1 MARSFPARQRRNPF
15 AKGRGRGYFSRRSRG
30 NRTSS
35 QDTHYISSRL
45 SYSRATSVATSR
57 NPQNENENPPSNAL
71 PHGQAT
77 TQEERLDDYD
87 DELCKV
93 VMAVDMKDR
102 GTIGCSYYSAQEEK
116 LYVME
121 DIVYG
126 GHDVIDIL
134 KLEIEP
140 TVLLLSLRADQ
151 GLEDLTHA
159 GSTSRA
165 TSDVDSHLQLPYLLD
180 VRPTQEFGFENAKI
194 KLSAFKFNSESNETF
209 KFLIPGTGFSH
220 DGNATGENVDFT
232 EQQGDLL
239 NIGGVIDMENCISV
253 GCAGAIITYLQRKR
267 ATLSLQHGSLVA
279 PAIGINAIGM
289 ISLQKTML
297 INRDTLA
304 SLQILQSESHPN
316 AFNQGPG
323 KTSSGSKEG
332 LSIYGLFHHFARTPQ
347 GKRLLKQ
354 LFLRPSTDPTV
365 IGQRH
370 EFISV
375 FLRPENDPSLQ
386 QLIKSLKNIKNMRP
400 VMIHLRKGISTGS
413 AKFRGFKGVVWSS
426 LLDFAFH
433 AIDINQA
440 LKEVTGVQALDVCTK
455 ALLKLDLA
463 QLHQVGA
470 KIHEIVDLSLSV
482 EEHRTVVRP
491 GIDQD
496 LDNLKETYSGMDSLL
511 NQVAI
516 NIAAS
521 LPEGITKE
529 INVVYF
535 PQLGFN
541 IAMPFNDRGMPMYGS
556 NDEDW
561 TQVFNTENRAYFKDS
576 RMREMDEKLGD
587 IYGLICEKET
597 EIVYKLAQDILIY
610 EKMLVDASDICG
622 EIDSLLAL
630 VQGASLHKLVRP
642 RMTEENI
649 ISIKSGRHMLHEAT
663 VSSFV
668 PNDTIIVGGKGSL
681 EDTPNDVPSN
691 TESRP
696 TGDTAQG
703 PSMLLLTGPNFSGKS
718 VYLSQVAIIVYMAHI
733 GSFVPADSA
742 IIGYTDRILTR
753 ISTRETVSKVQ
764 STFAN
769 DLQQVSF
776 ALNQATD
783 RSLIIIDEFGKGT
796 ESSDG
801 AGLACGLFEYVLS
814 VGDQRPKVI
823 AATHF
828 HEIFENG
835 FLKPRPELEFG
846 HMEVQVNRS
855 ARNVEDQVTYLYN
868 FQLGRSS
875 SSFGTSCA
883 AMAGIDPEIVSRAQE
898 IEALIHRKE
907 DLVASCARMTAKE
920 AEELEQAEHLARE
933 FLEADFLNIGVG
945 KETPTTCARSLLEEI
960 IGDTVDEVSHI
971 MESDENIE
979 NSPTPAVNSPSLL
992 SP

>member
-1 MARSFPARQRRNPF
+1 MARSFPARERRNPF
-15 AKGRGRGYFSRRSRG
+15 TKGRGRG
-30 NRTSS
+30 
-35 QDTHYISSRL
+35 
-45 SYSRATSVATSR
+45 AVSVATSR
-57 NPQNENENPPSNAL
+57 NPQNENENLPSNTL
-71 PHGQAT
+71 PHSQVS
-77 TQEERLDDYD
+77 TQEERLDDD
-87 DELCKV
+87 DEELCKV
-93 VMAVDMKDR
+93 VMAVDMKDQ

-126 GHDVIDIL
+126 GYGVIDIL

-151 GLEDLTHA
+151 GLEDPTHPE
-159 GSTSRA
+159 GTSRA
-165 TSDVDSHLQLPYLLD
+165 TSDIDSHLQLPYLLD

-194 KLSAFKFNSESNETF
+194 KLAAFKFNSESNETF

-220 DGNATGENVDFT
+220 DGNVTGENVEFT

-239 NIGGVIDMENCISV
+239 NIGGFVDMENRISV
-253 GCAGAIITYLQRKR
+253 GCAGAILTYLQRKR
-267 ATLSLQHGSLVA
+267 ATLSLQHGSLGA
-279 PAIGINAIGM
+279 PAIGISAIGM
-289 ISLQKTML
+289 ISLQKAML

-375 FLRPENDPSLQ
+375 FLRPENDPTLG

-433 AIDINQA
+433 AIDVNLA
-440 LKEVTGVQALDVCTK
+440 LKEVTGVQALDVCMK

-463 QLHQVGA
+463 QLHQV
-470 KIHEIVDLSLSV
+470 DLSISV
-482 EEHRTVVRP
+482 EEHRTVVRS
-491 GIDQD
+491 GIDQE

-511 NQVAI
+511 NQVAV

-521 LPEGITKE
+521 LPEAITKE

-541 IAMPFNDRGMPMYGS
+541 IAMPFDDRDMPMYGS

-587 IYGLICEKET
+587 VYGLIC
-597 EIVYKLAQDILIY
+597 
-610 EKMLVDASDICG
+610 
-622 EIDSLLAL
+622 

-642 RMTEENI
+642 RMTEENV

-668 PNDTIIVGGKGSL
+668 PNDTFIVGGKGSM

-691 TESRP
+691 TDPRP
-696 TGDTAQG
+696 AGETTQR

-718 VYLSQVAIIVYMAHI
+718 VYLSQNINS
-733 GSFVPADSA
+733 G
-742 IIGYTDRILTR
+742 DRF
-753 ISTRETVSKVQ
+753 K
-764 STFAN
+764 
-769 DLQQVSF
+769 
-776 ALNQATD
+776 
-783 RSLIIIDEFGKGT
+783 
-796 ESSDG
+796 DG
-801 AGLACGLFEYVLS
+801 AGLACGLFEYLLS

-835 FLKPRPELEFG
+835 FLKSRPELEFG
-846 HMEVQVNRS
+846 HMEVQINRS
-855 ARNVEDQVTYLYN
+855 AENVEDQVTYLYN
-868 FQLGRSS
+868 FRLGKSS
-875 SSFGTSCA
+875 SSFGTNCA
-883 AMAGIDPEIVSRAQE
+883 AMAGIDTGIVSRAQE

-907 DLVASCARMTAKE
+907 DLVASCARMTARE
-920 AEELEQAEHLARE
+920 AEELEQAEHLARK
-933 FLEADFLNIGVG
+933 FLEADFSNVG
-945 KETPTTCARSLLEEI
+945 SGEETTTTCARSLLEEI
-960 IGDTVDEVSHI
+960 IGSRMDEVSRV
-971 MESDENIE
+971 MGSDENIE
-979 NSPTPAVNSPSLL
+979 NSPPPAVNSLSLL

>member
-15 AKGRGRGYFSRRSRG
+15 AKGRGRGYFSRSSRG

-35 QDTHYISSRL
+35 QDTHYISSRP
-45 SYSRATSVATSR
+45 SYSRATCVTTSR

-71 PHGQAT
+71 PHSQAT

-140 TVLLLSLRADQ
+140 TTRISSYHTCWTCVQPKS
-151 GLEDLTHA
+151 
-159 GSTSRA
+159 
-165 TSDVDSHLQLPYLLD
+165 
-180 VRPTQEFGFENAKI
+180 
-194 KLSAFKFNSESNETF
+194 
-209 KFLIPGTGFSH
+209 FSH
-220 DGNATGENVDFT
+220 DGNVTGENVDFT

-279 PAIGINAIGM
+279 PAIGISAIGM

-433 AIDINQA
+433 AIDVNQA
-440 LKEVTGVQALDVCTK
+440 LKEVTGLQALD

-491 GIDQD
+491 RIDQD

-541 IAMPFNDRGMPMYGS
+541 IAMPFKDRGMPMYGS

-587 IYGLICEKET
+587 IYGLICEKEI

-776 ALNQATD
+776 ALNQATN

-855 ARNVEDQVTYLYN
+855 APNVEDQVTYLYN
-868 FQLGRSS
+868 WEE
-875 SSFGTSCA
+875 A
-883 AMAGIDPEIVSRAQE
+883 AQ
-898 IEALIHRKE
+898 ALE
-907 DLVASCARMTAKE
+907 
-920 AEELEQAEHLARE
+920 
-933 FLEADFLNIGVG
+933 
-945 KETPTTCARSLLEEI
+945 
-960 IGDTVDEVSHI
+960 
-971 MESDENIE
+971 
-979 NSPTPAVNSPSLL
+979 PAVLQWQG
-992 SP
+992 